1 MSGYI
6 STPKMK
12 ISNSVGSCQFQVTA
26 FAQVNCRLV
35 KLLKTNQMR
44 LEPLNFSRIGRKP

>member
-1 MSGYI
+1 
-6 STPKMK
+6 MK
-12 ISNSVGSCQFQVTA
+12 RSNSVGSCQLQVTA
-26 FAQVNCRLV
+26 FAQMNCRLV